1 MRLHRRSFP
10 DISRRHNPELTIFW
24 TPLLQWF
31 LRLRCQS
38 CAIDVSVER
47 CAIAGSLRFDQLWF
61 QLWFSVIVSVL
72 CIETFF
78 LQRAKSMHL
87 LVILLFIYYCI
98 SSWMLELELGPQA
111 ARQALCP
118 WAASTL
124 PLECLLILCRAF
136 PTKVPFCSTQLL
148 L

>member
-1 MRLHRRSFP
+1 MLMRLRRCSFP

-47 CAIAGSLRFDQLWF
+47 CTIAGSLRFDQW
-61 QLWFSVIVSVL
+61 WFSVIVSVL

-78 LQRAKSMHL
+78 WQRAKSMHL
-87 LVILLFIYYCI
+87 LVILLFIYLLLYFLLYVGAGTRP
-98 SSWMLELELGPQA
+98 SSSQ
-111 ARQALCP
+111 
-118 WAASTL
+118 ASTL
-124 PLECLLILCRAF
+124 SLSCIHTLECLLILCRAF
-136 PTKVPFCSTQLL
+136 PTKVPFCSTQLFL
-148 L
+148 